1 MAQISLDLSQL
12 KSSGIYTIE
21 FDQSEQFL
29 VNPQTVRLVVGFSKK
44 GPFNAPVFCPDIKTA
59 RRVFGDIDP
68 VLERK
73 GSFFHRSLF
82 TCLQTGPVFALNL
95 LKLNDDLLSI
105 NPDKVN
111 YKAFSIDTAE
121 SNGTVTAKLLSSFYN
136 KERFWKP
143 DTEYFLSTV
152 SPADKEKLFD
162 VVNLGKTPMSIIC
175 RKSTTKGYDITAK
188 EWYTDITLKPDWI
201 HEDDFISDYFIDV
214 IAIQGDWS
222 DYSRLS
228 TDPVFAPY
236 FTSRGFRTTLANGT
250 DTLKQFASLTEVT
263 LIANITGCLIPD
275 FRDKNGVPQFI
286 ETLINNTT
294 GVTGMFCTVNKE
306 AFDDLAS
313 NSSQIDLVGHNMI
326 AALGGGQLEW
336 NFLSYKAPLVNDHT
350 FTDASYTGYNSP
362 FDIYIAVENSDIY
375 NAWLSNDIVDGDV
388 IIKDNIGTKQYLKF
402 FKFTDNLGAPYLE
415 IRAYDDDTFSAQED
429 IVAVGAMYTTEL
441 VLVSNLT
448 DINIVS
454 LYGQYNLFYNTVAPS
469 PSVTLSNTEFI
480 LSSSDAKTVGIGE
493 LIVTD
498 AGTRLARVIK
508 KTKLNVGGDTKI
520 TCSAPIKLYP
530 SNQVQKFKKISD
542 FVKNLEFTYLQGFV
556 LTANHLPDGSDVRMN
571 EILDVMSNT
580 NIAQALADK
589 NIITWRYVVDTFNG
603 GLEPNSKYQLAQI
616 AMKRKQAMALLNVPS
631 AQKFINSTDP
641 VFTNEATSVD
651 PKPTLDTAYI
661 ISGGNQSLNP
671 SFTFSL
677 VDEANGSKNAGYFFP
692 NIVLSQNGRNI
703 VVPPAAH
710 VSNLFIQKFLSGN
723 PYSIVAGTRRGL
735 ISDPNL
741 IGPEIELFDTD
752 RDNLEPFGIN
762 PIIRLRGAG
771 TVIYANQ
778 TGYQRVNSALN
789 NLHVRDILIT
799 IEEGIE
805 SILKNYIFEFN
816 DASTRLEI
824 TSKVEN
830 YLEGVQSAGGLFS
843 FEVIMNSINN
853 TPDIIDQNIG
863 IIDVIVEPARG
874 LHKIV
879 NRVTVAR
886 TGAIA
891 SGGFT
896 LA

>member
-1 MAQISLDLSQL
+1 M
-12 KSSGIYTIE
+12 
-21 FDQSEQFL
+21 
-29 VNPQTVRLVVGFSKK
+29 N
-44 GPFNAPVFCPDIKTA
+44 
-59 RRVFGDIDP
+59 
-68 VLERK
+68 
-73 GSFFHRSLF
+73 
-82 TCLQTGPVFALNL
+82 
-95 LKLNDDLLSI
+95 
-105 NPDKVN
+105 
-111 YKAFSIDTAE
+111 
-121 SNGTVTAKLLSSFYN
+121 
-136 KERFWKP
+136 
-143 DTEYFLSTV
+143 
-152 SPADKEKLFD
+152 
-162 VVNLGKTPMSIIC
+162 
-175 RKSTTKGYDITAK
+175 
-188 EWYTDITLKPDWI
+188 
-201 HEDDFISDYFIDV
+201 
-214 IAIQGDWS
+214 
-222 DYSRLS
+222 
-228 TDPVFAPY
+228 
-236 FTSRGFRTTLANGT
+236 
-250 DTLKQFASLTEVT
+250 
-263 LIANITGCLIPD
+263 
-275 FRDKNGVPQFI
+275 
-286 ETLINNTT
+286 
-294 GVTGMFCTVNKE
+294 
-306 AFDDLAS
+306 
-313 NSSQIDLVGHNMI
+313 
-326 AALGGGQLEW
+326 
-336 NFLSYKAPLVNDHT
+336 
-350 FTDASYTGYNSP
+350 
-362 FDIYIAVENSDIY
+362 
-375 NAWLSNDIVDGDV
+375 
-388 IIKDNIGTKQYLKF
+388 
-402 FKFTDNLGAPYLE
+402 
-415 IRAYDDDTFSAQED
+415 
-429 IVAVGAMYTTEL
+429 EL
-441 VLVSNLT
+441 
-448 DINIVS
+448 
-454 LYGQYNLFYNTVAPS
+454 
-469 PSVTLSNTEFI
+469 
-480 LSSSDAKTVGIGE
+480 
-493 LIVTD
+493 
-498 AGTRLARVIK
+498 
-508 KTKLNVGGDTKI
+508 LNV
-520 TCSAPIKLYP
+520 
-530 SNQVQKFKKISD
+530 
-542 FVKNLEFTYLQGFV
+542 
-556 LTANHLPDGSDVRMN
+556 
-571 EILDVMSNT
+571 MSET
-580 NIAQALADK
+580 NIAQALSDK
-589 NIITWRYVVDTFNG
+589 NIITWRYIVDTFNG
-603 GLEPNSKYQLAQI
+603 GLEPNCKYQLAQI

-641 VFTNEATSVD
+641 IFTNEATTVD

-661 ISGGNQSLNP
+661 ISGGNQTLNP